1 MFSSIPRIDFLFFV
15 SKIAQ
20 LALKGNESTAS
31 AVNIYYLF
39 TYGFDKIITKY
50 SLILSFR

>member
-20 LALKGNESTAS
+20 LDLKGNENA
-31 AVNIYYLF
+31 AFGDNIYYLF
-39 TYGFDKIITKY
+39 PY
-50 SLILSFR
+50 